1 MQIKQSL
8 SFWSVVSVAPSMT
21 VPKLT
26 HARLPY
32 QSRSLSHP
40 SSTLFLLCSMLT
52 LTAGPH
58 HETLSRSL
66 SLSLFCEPPWLFFW
80 FATTTS
86 HRHAVGHIILHHQI
100 PGLPSTSVARISR
113 GDAGID
119 EVTRSLCHVNVAD
132 ARAFDPRD
140 EQKVKTTIQSTV
152 PSLIEFCCDW
162 CDWYGW

>member
-1 MQIKQSL
+1 MRGFPIKADPCRTHPAHFSYFVQCSPSQQGLIMKPSL
-8 SFWSVVSVAPSMT
+8 A
-21 VPKLT
+21 
-26 HARLPY
+26 
-32 QSRSLSHP
+32 
-40 SSTLFLLCSMLT
+40 
-52 LTAGPH
+52 
-58 HETLSRSL
+58 L